1 MGCVALYIYI
11 VLITLVARREKMSDG
26 LDKLIKH
33 HSLHWSPF
41 SWNDT
46 SIFGFVEPELDRFGL
61 YKGKFFTWVQLG
73 VDHQYRSTWVLL
85 THRLVT
91 TFTRL
96 YLGIRYL
103 SLLYQWWMNK
113 FWWCKI
119 YIYIPLEKNF
129 KNEKGKCEEAGWNG
143 CTVQE
148 TYIYVTN
155 TLMWKGFIFMDWKMD
170 AQVLM
175 RYITLE

>member
-46 SIFGFVEPELDRFGL
+46 SIFGFVEPELDQFGTS
-61 YKGKFFTWVQLG
+61 KGKFFTWVQLG

-119 YIYIPLEKNF
+119 YIYHWRKIL
-129 KNEKGKCEEAGWNG
+129 
-143 CTVQE
+143 
-148 TYIYVTN
+148 
-155 TLMWKGFIFMDWKMD
+155 KMKKESVKKLGGMA
-170 AQVLM
+170 AQ
-175 RYITLE
+175 YKKPISTSPTP